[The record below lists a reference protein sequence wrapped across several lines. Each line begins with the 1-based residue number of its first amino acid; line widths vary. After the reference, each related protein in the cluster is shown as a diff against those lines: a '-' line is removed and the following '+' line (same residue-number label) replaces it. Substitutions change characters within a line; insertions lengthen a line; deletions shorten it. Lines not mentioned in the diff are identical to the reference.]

1 MKHMFLRVGLRTKQT
16 REKTSAG
23 KRVRAGEHLNITIET
38 HLRNVAIETP
48 YFKTFGIGA
57 LYIKE
62 KE

>member
-38 HLRNVAIETP
+38 HLRNVAIETSI
-48 YFKTFGIGA
+48 F
-57 LYIKE
+57 
-62 KE
+62 